1 MFSLWELSG
10 LALGYVLVLF
20 VIAWLGD
27 RAARQRKHTFQN
39 AWVYSL
45 GLGVYCTSWTFYG
58 AVGEAAQNGWNY
70 LPIYLGPILTVLLGG
85 SLIYK
90 MVSVAQQNHITS
102 IADFLAAR
110 YGKSRRLAVLVTL
123 VAVIGV
129 LPYIALQLKAV
140 TLSFDYV
147 LKDNSPA
154 QMDTALMVAILMAL
168 FTLLFGTR
176 HIDATEHQ
184 SGLMLAVSF
193 ESFIKVVAFVMI
205 GLYCLFGLFDGPVDL
220 WQALSERQDV
230 MQTFEQHS
238 DDLGYAFLLLR
249 YVDDPRNATEEQIV
263 MAANDTVPHVWP
275 MFWAF
280 RIMVGI
286 GMALILINGYFFVR
300 SSFKGM
306 DYPRWALRLSVAAIP
321 LPWIAAEMGWI
332 VAEYGRQPWTV
343 DGILPTALSVSHLSV
358 TQLLLTIAGF
368 ALFYTV
374 LFVVEMGLMIKYIKK
389 GPTQDVAVTDEWMA
403 KHEHRLRTHDGNVPE
418 FTPAE

>member
-1 MFSLWELSG
+1 
-10 LALGYVLVLF
+10 
-20 VIAWLGD
+20 VIVLGD
-27 RAARQRKHTFQN
+27 ESGYDAGLNQKMKLAAIEGMWETEEAPAPFTLVGIPDQENRETHYAIHVPYVMGLIGTR
-39 AWVYSL
+39 SL
-45 GLGVYCTSWTFYG
+45 TEEIPG
-58 AVGEAAQNGWNY
+58 
-70 LPIYLGPILTVLLGG
+70 
-85 SLIYK
+85 
-90 MVSVAQQNHITS
+90 
-102 IADFLAAR
+102 IAD
-110 YGKSRRLAVLVTL
+110 LVEEAEGQVRSGI
-123 VAVIGV
+123 VA
-129 LPYIALQLKAV
+129 Y
-140 TLSFDYV
+140 D
-147 LKDNSPA
+147 
-154 QMDTALMVAILMAL
+154 ALMTIQEQMQDTPA
-168 FTLLFGTR
+168 
-176 HIDATEHQ
+176 
-184 SGLMLAVSF
+184 
-193 ESFIKVVAFVMI
+193 
-205 GLYCLFGLFDGPVDL
+205 
-220 WQALSERQDV
+220 DV
-230 MQTFEQHS
+230 METFEQHS